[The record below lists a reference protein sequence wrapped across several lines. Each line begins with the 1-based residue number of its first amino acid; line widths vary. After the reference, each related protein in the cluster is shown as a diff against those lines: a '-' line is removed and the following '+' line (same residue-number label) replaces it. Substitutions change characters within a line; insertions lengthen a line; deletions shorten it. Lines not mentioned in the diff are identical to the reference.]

1 MAREGNLSCQHCGAK
16 GATLYA
22 NDGALVCEACAAYD
36 QIVSAELRVSQ
47 ADLHIVPTGDADHL
61 TEAARRAAS
70 VRIAVGVTVVVFS
83 VLTLAFGIGIP
94 LAYVAAGIGFF
105 LATILFVDAR
115 RLTTF
120 AKLDAPEIERRA
132 TSSPPTSMFEPHAP
146 SNPS

>member
-1 MAREGNLSCQHCGAK
+1 MARDGKMSCQHCGAK
-16 GATLYA
+16 GANAYA

-61 TEAARRAAS
+61 TEAARRAAF
-70 VRIAVGVTVVVFS
+70 VRNAVGVVMVICS
-83 VLTLAFGIGIP
+83 VITLAFGVGIE

-115 RLTTF
+115 RLKTF

-146 SNPS
+146 HGPS